1 MKRKFF
7 AIAATAVICL
17 LFTTAYAYN
26 AVDGSKWVESI
37 KADTES
43 KKVTITF
50 SDDFINN
57 YAPNGYR
64 GAVFTEKPQLIT
76 EGDAG
81 FWAIF
86 RAVDG
91 TDELAKQTLA
101 SGFSG
106 GGKEYIMDASGL
118 TEGKNYYLAVTG
130 NNAGLSPDWTWTEQT
145 WEFVYST
152 ETSATGDVSAAVWAG
167 IALIGCGVLLAVV
180 YATKKMRGE
189 TV

>member
-64 GAVFTEKPQLIT
+64 GGEDL
-76 EGDAG
+76 
-81 FWAIF
+81 
-86 RAVDG
+86 
-91 TDELAKQTLA
+91 L
-101 SGFSG
+101 FSR
-106 GGKEYIMDASGL
+106 YR
-118 TEGKNYYLAVTG
+118 
-130 NNAGLSPDWTWTEQT
+130 Q
-145 WEFVYST
+145 
-152 ETSATGDVSAAVWAG
+152 
-167 IALIGCGVLLAVV
+167 
-180 YATKKMRGE
+180 
-189 TV
+189 